1 MGRLGSNPRRL
12 FFVSGHC
19 EATGQHHR
27 NELGATVSVPPIQL
41 VRAVGCYRLSR
52 QNHKASLNRNRGG
65 VLRSAKM
72 PQPAILSGITI
83 VLVEDYADTL
93 YGIAHFLR
101 RHGAKVFPRPDAF
114 QGLQAVREHRPDIDL
129 SDIGL
134 PRKTNRRSFSQM
146 EGAGA
151 QPTSVSASGVSTGWT
166 AAGETLKDE
175 RWRSARKWLENWR
188 APNISPGN
196 GTRSERCSG

>member
-72 PQPAILSGITI
+72 PEPAILSGITI

-114 QGLQAVREHRPDIDL
+114 QGLQAVREHRPDIVL
-129 SDIGL
+129 SDIRL
-134 PRKTNRRSFSQM
+134 PERDGFQLLRDIRAL
-146 EGAGA
+146 GAENGGNVPVIA
-151 QPTSVSASGVSTGWT
+151 MTAFGGFAARDRTI
-166 AAGETLKDE
+166 AAGFEAHLDK
-175 RWRSARKWLENWR
+175 
-188 APNISPGN
+188 PFSPDGLL
-196 GTRSERCSG
+196 GVIKSILRR